1 MATMGAFWEKAS
13 IYLNLP
19 KITMTDVVEI
29 LIITFL
35 FYYMLVW
42 IKNTRAW
49 VLLKGIMVILLFVL
63 VAAVFQMNT
72 IIWIA
77 KNTLSVAITAIV
89 IIFQPEIR
97 KALENLGQK
106 NFLTSFFTFDFSK
119 GEIAKFTDK
128 TINELVKACYEM
140 GKVKTGAL
148 IVIED
153 EIVLS
158 EYERTGIAVD
168 GILTSQLLI
177 NIFEK
182 NTPLHDGAVIVRG
195 DRVVS
200 ATCYLPLTD
209 SLSISKDLG
218 TRHRAAVGISEVS
231 DSLTIVVSEET
242 GKVSIAMGGEL
253 YRNVDAEFLKN
264 KLSFIQHREKK
275 VSKIEL
281 WRRRL
286 KDVKESGKKLTNN
299 LGLKVLAVLFAIAL
313 WIVVVNID
321 DPVKPAQYTISVTQ
335 DNMDYLTS
343 NGKYSETLGGKNTV
357 TFTASAK
364 RSILEKL
371 SNTDFTA
378 VADMEKI
385 EYVEGDGVCR
395 VPITITCS
403 KYNSNTVT
411 ISSKQQY
418 LDVTVEDLGNVQKKI
433 TASTEGTVMDGCA
446 LGDVS
451 IVTSNLLKISGP
463 SSVTSQI
470 STVVAT
476 INVDG
481 MSSDVTDTVV
491 PVLYDA
497 DGNEIDASKL
507 KMNIN
512 TVTITAEILNTKDV
526 DLSFQT
532 KGTVASG
539 YTLKEITYSP
549 KKVRIKGETDVLN
562 KVAKITIPDDVL
574 DMSGAAE
581 DVETTVDITSYLPDG
596 TSLVLA
602 ADAKV
607 EVKVKV
613 EPITTK
619 TFEVDASA
627 FTLENIPDATKAK
640 ITEDT
645 IQVEVTGAESDIK
658 KLSADDITG
667 TVNLQGYGNGE
678 HNIVADIDVDNEL
691 YQVKTVRIPVKMT
704 AEDTEIKSTESSKK
718 SASKTK

>member
-106 NFLTSFFTFDFSK
+106 NFLTSFFAFDFSK

-253 YRNVDAEFLKN
+253 YRNVVAEFLKN

-286 KDVKESGKKLTNN
+286 KDVKESGKKTN
-299 LGLKVLAVLFAIAL
+299 
-313 WIVVVNID
+313 
-321 DPVKPAQYTISVTQ
+321 
-335 DNMDYLTS
+335 
-343 NGKYSETLGGKNTV
+343 E
-357 TFTASAK
+357 
-364 RSILEKL
+364 
-371 SNTDFTA
+371 
-378 VADMEKI
+378 
-385 EYVEGDGVCR
+385 
-395 VPITITCS
+395 
-403 KYNSNTVT
+403 
-411 ISSKQQY
+411 
-418 LDVTVEDLGNVQKKI
+418 
-433 TASTEGTVMDGCA
+433 
-446 LGDVS
+446 
-451 IVTSNLLKISGP
+451 
-463 SSVTSQI
+463 
-470 STVVAT
+470 
-476 INVDG
+476 
-481 MSSDVTDTVV
+481 
-491 PVLYDA
+491 
-497 DGNEIDASKL
+497 
-507 KMNIN
+507 
-512 TVTITAEILNTKDV
+512 
-526 DLSFQT
+526 
-532 KGTVASG
+532 
-539 YTLKEITYSP
+539 
-549 KKVRIKGETDVLN
+549 
-562 KVAKITIPDDVL
+562 
-574 DMSGAAE
+574 
-581 DVETTVDITSYLPDG
+581 
-596 TSLVLA
+596 
-602 ADAKV
+602 
-607 EVKVKV
+607 
-613 EPITTK
+613 
-619 TFEVDASA
+619 
-627 FTLENIPDATKAK
+627 
-640 ITEDT
+640 
-645 IQVEVTGAESDIK
+645 
-658 KLSADDITG
+658 
-667 TVNLQGYGNGE
+667 
-678 HNIVADIDVDNEL
+678 
-691 YQVKTVRIPVKMT
+691 
-704 AEDTEIKSTESSKK
+704 
-718 SASKTK
+718 

>member
-19 KITMTDVVEI
+19 KITMTDIVEI

-106 NFLTSFFTFDFSK
+106 NFLTSFFAFDFSK

-168 GILTSQLLI
+168 GILTSQLII

-264 KLSFIQHREKK
+264 KLAYIQRREKK
-275 VSKIEL
+275 VSKIES

-286 KDVKESGKKLTNN
+286 KDVKESRKK
-299 LGLKVLAVLFAIAL
+299 
-313 WIVVVNID
+313 
-321 DPVKPAQYTISVTQ
+321 
-335 DNMDYLTS
+335 
-343 NGKYSETLGGKNTV
+343 
-357 TFTASAK
+357 
-364 RSILEKL
+364 
-371 SNTDFTA
+371 TD
-378 VADMEKI
+378 E
-385 EYVEGDGVCR
+385 
-395 VPITITCS
+395 
-403 KYNSNTVT
+403 
-411 ISSKQQY
+411 
-418 LDVTVEDLGNVQKKI
+418 
-433 TASTEGTVMDGCA
+433 
-446 LGDVS
+446 
-451 IVTSNLLKISGP
+451 
-463 SSVTSQI
+463 
-470 STVVAT
+470 
-476 INVDG
+476 
-481 MSSDVTDTVV
+481 
-491 PVLYDA
+491 
-497 DGNEIDASKL
+497 
-507 KMNIN
+507 
-512 TVTITAEILNTKDV
+512 
-526 DLSFQT
+526 
-532 KGTVASG
+532 
-539 YTLKEITYSP
+539 
-549 KKVRIKGETDVLN
+549 
-562 KVAKITIPDDVL
+562 
-574 DMSGAAE
+574 
-581 DVETTVDITSYLPDG
+581 
-596 TSLVLA
+596 
-602 ADAKV
+602 
-607 EVKVKV
+607 
-613 EPITTK
+613 
-619 TFEVDASA
+619 
-627 FTLENIPDATKAK
+627 
-640 ITEDT
+640 
-645 IQVEVTGAESDIK
+645 
-658 KLSADDITG
+658 
-667 TVNLQGYGNGE
+667 
-678 HNIVADIDVDNEL
+678 
-691 YQVKTVRIPVKMT
+691 
-704 AEDTEIKSTESSKK
+704 
-718 SASKTK
+718 

>member
-106 NFLTSFFTFDFSK
+106 NFLTSFFAFDFSK

-264 KLSFIQHREKK
+264 KLSFIQHGEKK

-286 KDVKESGKKLTNN
+286 KDVKESGKKTN
-299 LGLKVLAVLFAIAL
+299 
-313 WIVVVNID
+313 
-321 DPVKPAQYTISVTQ
+321 
-335 DNMDYLTS
+335 
-343 NGKYSETLGGKNTV
+343 E
-357 TFTASAK
+357 
-364 RSILEKL
+364 
-371 SNTDFTA
+371 
-378 VADMEKI
+378 
-385 EYVEGDGVCR
+385 
-395 VPITITCS
+395 
-403 KYNSNTVT
+403 
-411 ISSKQQY
+411 
-418 LDVTVEDLGNVQKKI
+418 
-433 TASTEGTVMDGCA
+433 
-446 LGDVS
+446 
-451 IVTSNLLKISGP
+451 
-463 SSVTSQI
+463 
-470 STVVAT
+470 
-476 INVDG
+476 
-481 MSSDVTDTVV
+481 
-491 PVLYDA
+491 
-497 DGNEIDASKL
+497 
-507 KMNIN
+507 
-512 TVTITAEILNTKDV
+512 
-526 DLSFQT
+526 
-532 KGTVASG
+532 
-539 YTLKEITYSP
+539 
-549 KKVRIKGETDVLN
+549 
-562 KVAKITIPDDVL
+562 
-574 DMSGAAE
+574 
-581 DVETTVDITSYLPDG
+581 
-596 TSLVLA
+596 
-602 ADAKV
+602 
-607 EVKVKV
+607 
-613 EPITTK
+613 
-619 TFEVDASA
+619 
-627 FTLENIPDATKAK
+627 
-640 ITEDT
+640 
-645 IQVEVTGAESDIK
+645 
-658 KLSADDITG
+658 
-667 TVNLQGYGNGE
+667 
-678 HNIVADIDVDNEL
+678 
-691 YQVKTVRIPVKMT
+691 
-704 AEDTEIKSTESSKK
+704 
-718 SASKTK
+718 

>member
-106 NFLTSFFTFDFSK
+106 NFLTYFFAFDFSK

-286 KDVKESGKKLTNN
+286 KDVKESGKKTN
-299 LGLKVLAVLFAIAL
+299 
-313 WIVVVNID
+313 
-321 DPVKPAQYTISVTQ
+321 
-335 DNMDYLTS
+335 
-343 NGKYSETLGGKNTV
+343 E
-357 TFTASAK
+357 
-364 RSILEKL
+364 
-371 SNTDFTA
+371 
-378 VADMEKI
+378 
-385 EYVEGDGVCR
+385 
-395 VPITITCS
+395 
-403 KYNSNTVT
+403 
-411 ISSKQQY
+411 
-418 LDVTVEDLGNVQKKI
+418 
-433 TASTEGTVMDGCA
+433 
-446 LGDVS
+446 
-451 IVTSNLLKISGP
+451 
-463 SSVTSQI
+463 
-470 STVVAT
+470 
-476 INVDG
+476 
-481 MSSDVTDTVV
+481 
-491 PVLYDA
+491 
-497 DGNEIDASKL
+497 
-507 KMNIN
+507 
-512 TVTITAEILNTKDV
+512 
-526 DLSFQT
+526 
-532 KGTVASG
+532 
-539 YTLKEITYSP
+539 
-549 KKVRIKGETDVLN
+549 
-562 KVAKITIPDDVL
+562 
-574 DMSGAAE
+574 
-581 DVETTVDITSYLPDG
+581 
-596 TSLVLA
+596 
-602 ADAKV
+602 
-607 EVKVKV
+607 
-613 EPITTK
+613 
-619 TFEVDASA
+619 
-627 FTLENIPDATKAK
+627 
-640 ITEDT
+640 
-645 IQVEVTGAESDIK
+645 
-658 KLSADDITG
+658 
-667 TVNLQGYGNGE
+667 
-678 HNIVADIDVDNEL
+678 
-691 YQVKTVRIPVKMT
+691 
-704 AEDTEIKSTESSKK
+704 
-718 SASKTK
+718 

>member
-182 NTPLHDGAVIVRG
+182 NTPLHEGAVIVRG

-286 KDVKESGKKLTNN
+286 KDVKESGKKTN
-299 LGLKVLAVLFAIAL
+299 
-313 WIVVVNID
+313 
-321 DPVKPAQYTISVTQ
+321 
-335 DNMDYLTS
+335 
-343 NGKYSETLGGKNTV
+343 E
-357 TFTASAK
+357 
-364 RSILEKL
+364 
-371 SNTDFTA
+371 
-378 VADMEKI
+378 
-385 EYVEGDGVCR
+385 
-395 VPITITCS
+395 
-403 KYNSNTVT
+403 
-411 ISSKQQY
+411 
-418 LDVTVEDLGNVQKKI
+418 
-433 TASTEGTVMDGCA
+433 
-446 LGDVS
+446 
-451 IVTSNLLKISGP
+451 
-463 SSVTSQI
+463 
-470 STVVAT
+470 
-476 INVDG
+476 
-481 MSSDVTDTVV
+481 
-491 PVLYDA
+491 
-497 DGNEIDASKL
+497 
-507 KMNIN
+507 
-512 TVTITAEILNTKDV
+512 
-526 DLSFQT
+526 
-532 KGTVASG
+532 
-539 YTLKEITYSP
+539 
-549 KKVRIKGETDVLN
+549 
-562 KVAKITIPDDVL
+562 
-574 DMSGAAE
+574 
-581 DVETTVDITSYLPDG
+581 
-596 TSLVLA
+596 
-602 ADAKV
+602 
-607 EVKVKV
+607 
-613 EPITTK
+613 
-619 TFEVDASA
+619 
-627 FTLENIPDATKAK
+627 
-640 ITEDT
+640 
-645 IQVEVTGAESDIK
+645 
-658 KLSADDITG
+658 
-667 TVNLQGYGNGE
+667 
-678 HNIVADIDVDNEL
+678 
-691 YQVKTVRIPVKMT
+691 
-704 AEDTEIKSTESSKK
+704 
-718 SASKTK
+718 

>member
-209 SLSISKDLG
+209 SLSISKDHLPG
-218 TRHRAAVGISEVS
+218 IFLIMLQHGKYIPAVFQLLCDGGNKTVQL
-231 DSLTIVVSEET
+231 SLD
-242 GKVSIAMGGEL
+242 L
-253 YRNVDAEFLKN
+253 
-264 KLSFIQHREKK
+264 LSFFPYQ
-275 VSKIEL
+275 
-281 WRRRL
+281 
-286 KDVKESGKKLTNN
+286 
-299 LGLKVLAVLFAIAL
+299 LFCFSCL
-313 WIVVVNID
+313 LIVD
-321 DPVKPAQYTISVTQ
+321 HDS
-335 DNMDYLTS
+335 
-343 NGKYSETLGGKNTV
+343 
-357 TFTASAK
+357 
-364 RSILEKL
+364 
-371 SNTDFTA
+371 
-378 VADMEKI
+378 
-385 EYVEGDGVCR
+385 
-395 VPITITCS
+395 
-403 KYNSNTVT
+403 
-411 ISSKQQY
+411 
-418 LDVTVEDLGNVQKKI
+418 
-433 TASTEGTVMDGCA
+433 
-446 LGDVS
+446 
-451 IVTSNLLKISGP
+451 
-463 SSVTSQI
+463 
-470 STVVAT
+470 
-476 INVDG
+476 
-481 MSSDVTDTVV
+481 
-491 PVLYDA
+491 
-497 DGNEIDASKL
+497 
-507 KMNIN
+507 
-512 TVTITAEILNTKDV
+512 
-526 DLSFQT
+526 
-532 KGTVASG
+532 
-539 YTLKEITYSP
+539 
-549 KKVRIKGETDVLN
+549 
-562 KVAKITIPDDVL
+562 
-574 DMSGAAE
+574 
-581 DVETTVDITSYLPDG
+581 
-596 TSLVLA
+596 
-602 ADAKV
+602 
-607 EVKVKV
+607 
-613 EPITTK
+613 
-619 TFEVDASA
+619 
-627 FTLENIPDATKAK
+627 
-640 ITEDT
+640 
-645 IQVEVTGAESDIK
+645 
-658 KLSADDITG
+658 
-667 TVNLQGYGNGE
+667 
-678 HNIVADIDVDNEL
+678 
-691 YQVKTVRIPVKMT
+691 
-704 AEDTEIKSTESSKK
+704 
-718 SASKTK
+718 

>member
-106 NFLTSFFTFDFSK
+106 NFLTSFFAFDFSK

-253 YRNVDAEFLKN
+253 YRHVDAEFLKN

-286 KDVKESGKKLTNN
+286 KDVKESGKKTN
-299 LGLKVLAVLFAIAL
+299 
-313 WIVVVNID
+313 
-321 DPVKPAQYTISVTQ
+321 
-335 DNMDYLTS
+335 
-343 NGKYSETLGGKNTV
+343 E
-357 TFTASAK
+357 
-364 RSILEKL
+364 
-371 SNTDFTA
+371 
-378 VADMEKI
+378 
-385 EYVEGDGVCR
+385 
-395 VPITITCS
+395 
-403 KYNSNTVT
+403 
-411 ISSKQQY
+411 
-418 LDVTVEDLGNVQKKI
+418 
-433 TASTEGTVMDGCA
+433 
-446 LGDVS
+446 
-451 IVTSNLLKISGP
+451 
-463 SSVTSQI
+463 
-470 STVVAT
+470 
-476 INVDG
+476 
-481 MSSDVTDTVV
+481 
-491 PVLYDA
+491 
-497 DGNEIDASKL
+497 
-507 KMNIN
+507 
-512 TVTITAEILNTKDV
+512 
-526 DLSFQT
+526 
-532 KGTVASG
+532 
-539 YTLKEITYSP
+539 
-549 KKVRIKGETDVLN
+549 
-562 KVAKITIPDDVL
+562 
-574 DMSGAAE
+574 
-581 DVETTVDITSYLPDG
+581 
-596 TSLVLA
+596 
-602 ADAKV
+602 
-607 EVKVKV
+607 
-613 EPITTK
+613 
-619 TFEVDASA
+619 
-627 FTLENIPDATKAK
+627 
-640 ITEDT
+640 
-645 IQVEVTGAESDIK
+645 
-658 KLSADDITG
+658 
-667 TVNLQGYGNGE
+667 
-678 HNIVADIDVDNEL
+678 
-691 YQVKTVRIPVKMT
+691 
-704 AEDTEIKSTESSKK
+704 
-718 SASKTK
+718 

>member
-231 DSLTIVVSEET
+231 DSLTMVVSEET

-286 KDVKESGKKLTNN
+286 KDVKESGKKTN
-299 LGLKVLAVLFAIAL
+299 
-313 WIVVVNID
+313 
-321 DPVKPAQYTISVTQ
+321 
-335 DNMDYLTS
+335 
-343 NGKYSETLGGKNTV
+343 E
-357 TFTASAK
+357 
-364 RSILEKL
+364 
-371 SNTDFTA
+371 
-378 VADMEKI
+378 
-385 EYVEGDGVCR
+385 
-395 VPITITCS
+395 
-403 KYNSNTVT
+403 
-411 ISSKQQY
+411 
-418 LDVTVEDLGNVQKKI
+418 
-433 TASTEGTVMDGCA
+433 
-446 LGDVS
+446 
-451 IVTSNLLKISGP
+451 
-463 SSVTSQI
+463 
-470 STVVAT
+470 
-476 INVDG
+476 
-481 MSSDVTDTVV
+481 
-491 PVLYDA
+491 
-497 DGNEIDASKL
+497 
-507 KMNIN
+507 
-512 TVTITAEILNTKDV
+512 
-526 DLSFQT
+526 
-532 KGTVASG
+532 
-539 YTLKEITYSP
+539 
-549 KKVRIKGETDVLN
+549 
-562 KVAKITIPDDVL
+562 
-574 DMSGAAE
+574 
-581 DVETTVDITSYLPDG
+581 
-596 TSLVLA
+596 
-602 ADAKV
+602 
-607 EVKVKV
+607 
-613 EPITTK
+613 
-619 TFEVDASA
+619 
-627 FTLENIPDATKAK
+627 
-640 ITEDT
+640 
-645 IQVEVTGAESDIK
+645 
-658 KLSADDITG
+658 
-667 TVNLQGYGNGE
+667 
-678 HNIVADIDVDNEL
+678 
-691 YQVKTVRIPVKMT
+691 
-704 AEDTEIKSTESSKK
+704 
-718 SASKTK
+718 

>member
-106 NFLTSFFTFDFSK
+106 NFLTSFFSFDFSK

-286 KDVKESGKKLTNN
+286 KDVKESGKKTN
-299 LGLKVLAVLFAIAL
+299 
-313 WIVVVNID
+313 
-321 DPVKPAQYTISVTQ
+321 
-335 DNMDYLTS
+335 
-343 NGKYSETLGGKNTV
+343 E
-357 TFTASAK
+357 
-364 RSILEKL
+364 
-371 SNTDFTA
+371 
-378 VADMEKI
+378 
-385 EYVEGDGVCR
+385 
-395 VPITITCS
+395 
-403 KYNSNTVT
+403 
-411 ISSKQQY
+411 
-418 LDVTVEDLGNVQKKI
+418 
-433 TASTEGTVMDGCA
+433 
-446 LGDVS
+446 
-451 IVTSNLLKISGP
+451 
-463 SSVTSQI
+463 
-470 STVVAT
+470 
-476 INVDG
+476 
-481 MSSDVTDTVV
+481 
-491 PVLYDA
+491 
-497 DGNEIDASKL
+497 
-507 KMNIN
+507 
-512 TVTITAEILNTKDV
+512 
-526 DLSFQT
+526 
-532 KGTVASG
+532 
-539 YTLKEITYSP
+539 
-549 KKVRIKGETDVLN
+549 
-562 KVAKITIPDDVL
+562 
-574 DMSGAAE
+574 
-581 DVETTVDITSYLPDG
+581 
-596 TSLVLA
+596 
-602 ADAKV
+602 
-607 EVKVKV
+607 
-613 EPITTK
+613 
-619 TFEVDASA
+619 
-627 FTLENIPDATKAK
+627 
-640 ITEDT
+640 
-645 IQVEVTGAESDIK
+645 
-658 KLSADDITG
+658 
-667 TVNLQGYGNGE
+667 
-678 HNIVADIDVDNEL
+678 
-691 YQVKTVRIPVKMT
+691 
-704 AEDTEIKSTESSKK
+704 
-718 SASKTK
+718 

>member
-19 KITMTDVVEI
+19 KITITDVVEI

-106 NFLTSFFTFDFSK
+106 NFLTSFFVFDFSK

-128 TINELVKACYEM
+128 TIHELVKACYEM

-264 KLSFIQHREKK
+264 KLAYIQRREKK
-275 VSKIEL
+275 VGKIEL

-286 KDVKESGKKLTNN
+286 KDVKESHKKTN
-299 LGLKVLAVLFAIAL
+299 
-313 WIVVVNID
+313 
-321 DPVKPAQYTISVTQ
+321 
-335 DNMDYLTS
+335 
-343 NGKYSETLGGKNTV
+343 E
-357 TFTASAK
+357 
-364 RSILEKL
+364 
-371 SNTDFTA
+371 
-378 VADMEKI
+378 
-385 EYVEGDGVCR
+385 
-395 VPITITCS
+395 
-403 KYNSNTVT
+403 
-411 ISSKQQY
+411 
-418 LDVTVEDLGNVQKKI
+418 
-433 TASTEGTVMDGCA
+433 
-446 LGDVS
+446 
-451 IVTSNLLKISGP
+451 
-463 SSVTSQI
+463 
-470 STVVAT
+470 
-476 INVDG
+476 
-481 MSSDVTDTVV
+481 
-491 PVLYDA
+491 
-497 DGNEIDASKL
+497 
-507 KMNIN
+507 
-512 TVTITAEILNTKDV
+512 
-526 DLSFQT
+526 
-532 KGTVASG
+532 
-539 YTLKEITYSP
+539 
-549 KKVRIKGETDVLN
+549 
-562 KVAKITIPDDVL
+562 
-574 DMSGAAE
+574 
-581 DVETTVDITSYLPDG
+581 
-596 TSLVLA
+596 
-602 ADAKV
+602 
-607 EVKVKV
+607 
-613 EPITTK
+613 
-619 TFEVDASA
+619 
-627 FTLENIPDATKAK
+627 
-640 ITEDT
+640 
-645 IQVEVTGAESDIK
+645 
-658 KLSADDITG
+658 
-667 TVNLQGYGNGE
+667 
-678 HNIVADIDVDNEL
+678 
-691 YQVKTVRIPVKMT
+691 
-704 AEDTEIKSTESSKK
+704 
-718 SASKTK
+718 

>member
-49 VLLKGIMVILLFVL
+49 VLLKGIMVIFLFVL

-209 SLSISKDLG
+209 SLSLSKDLG

-242 GKVSIAMGGEL
+242 GKVSIALDGEL

-264 KLSFIQHREKK
+264 KLAYIQKREQDTSK
-275 VSKIEL
+275 VKS

-286 KDVKESGKKLTNN
+286 KDVTKIRKES
-299 LGLKVLAVLFAIAL
+299 
-313 WIVVVNID
+313 
-321 DPVKPAQYTISVTQ
+321 
-335 DNMDYLTS
+335 
-343 NGKYSETLGGKNTV
+343 
-357 TFTASAK
+357 
-364 RSILEKL
+364 
-371 SNTDFTA
+371 
-378 VADMEKI
+378 
-385 EYVEGDGVCR
+385 
-395 VPITITCS
+395 
-403 KYNSNTVT
+403 
-411 ISSKQQY
+411 
-418 LDVTVEDLGNVQKKI
+418 
-433 TASTEGTVMDGCA
+433 
-446 LGDVS
+446 
-451 IVTSNLLKISGP
+451 
-463 SSVTSQI
+463 
-470 STVVAT
+470 
-476 INVDG
+476 
-481 MSSDVTDTVV
+481 
-491 PVLYDA
+491 
-497 DGNEIDASKL
+497 NE
-507 KMNIN
+507 
-512 TVTITAEILNTKDV
+512 
-526 DLSFQT
+526 
-532 KGTVASG
+532 
-539 YTLKEITYSP
+539 
-549 KKVRIKGETDVLN
+549 
-562 KVAKITIPDDVL
+562 
-574 DMSGAAE
+574 
-581 DVETTVDITSYLPDG
+581 
-596 TSLVLA
+596 
-602 ADAKV
+602 
-607 EVKVKV
+607 
-613 EPITTK
+613 
-619 TFEVDASA
+619 
-627 FTLENIPDATKAK
+627 
-640 ITEDT
+640 
-645 IQVEVTGAESDIK
+645 
-658 KLSADDITG
+658 
-667 TVNLQGYGNGE
+667 
-678 HNIVADIDVDNEL
+678 
-691 YQVKTVRIPVKMT
+691 
-704 AEDTEIKSTESSKK
+704 
-718 SASKTK
+718 

>member
-19 KITMTDVVEI
+19 KITMTDIVEI

-106 NFLTSFFTFDFSK
+106 NFLTSFFAFDFSR

-264 KLSFIQHREKK
+264 KLAYIQRREKK
-275 VSKIEL
+275 VSKIES

-286 KDVKESGKKLTNN
+286 KDVKESRKK
-299 LGLKVLAVLFAIAL
+299 
-313 WIVVVNID
+313 
-321 DPVKPAQYTISVTQ
+321 
-335 DNMDYLTS
+335 
-343 NGKYSETLGGKNTV
+343 
-357 TFTASAK
+357 
-364 RSILEKL
+364 
-371 SNTDFTA
+371 TD
-378 VADMEKI
+378 E
-385 EYVEGDGVCR
+385 
-395 VPITITCS
+395 
-403 KYNSNTVT
+403 
-411 ISSKQQY
+411 
-418 LDVTVEDLGNVQKKI
+418 
-433 TASTEGTVMDGCA
+433 
-446 LGDVS
+446 
-451 IVTSNLLKISGP
+451 
-463 SSVTSQI
+463 
-470 STVVAT
+470 
-476 INVDG
+476 
-481 MSSDVTDTVV
+481 
-491 PVLYDA
+491 
-497 DGNEIDASKL
+497 
-507 KMNIN
+507 
-512 TVTITAEILNTKDV
+512 
-526 DLSFQT
+526 
-532 KGTVASG
+532 
-539 YTLKEITYSP
+539 
-549 KKVRIKGETDVLN
+549 
-562 KVAKITIPDDVL
+562 
-574 DMSGAAE
+574 
-581 DVETTVDITSYLPDG
+581 
-596 TSLVLA
+596 
-602 ADAKV
+602 
-607 EVKVKV
+607 
-613 EPITTK
+613 
-619 TFEVDASA
+619 
-627 FTLENIPDATKAK
+627 
-640 ITEDT
+640 
-645 IQVEVTGAESDIK
+645 
-658 KLSADDITG
+658 
-667 TVNLQGYGNGE
+667 
-678 HNIVADIDVDNEL
+678 
-691 YQVKTVRIPVKMT
+691 
-704 AEDTEIKSTESSKK
+704 
-718 SASKTK
+718 

>member
-106 NFLTSFFTFDFSK
+106 NFLTSFFAFDFSK

-128 TINELVKACYEM
+128 TINELVKACYEL

-286 KDVKESGKKLTNN
+286 KDVKESGKKTN
-299 LGLKVLAVLFAIAL
+299 
-313 WIVVVNID
+313 
-321 DPVKPAQYTISVTQ
+321 
-335 DNMDYLTS
+335 
-343 NGKYSETLGGKNTV
+343 E
-357 TFTASAK
+357 
-364 RSILEKL
+364 
-371 SNTDFTA
+371 
-378 VADMEKI
+378 
-385 EYVEGDGVCR
+385 
-395 VPITITCS
+395 
-403 KYNSNTVT
+403 
-411 ISSKQQY
+411 
-418 LDVTVEDLGNVQKKI
+418 
-433 TASTEGTVMDGCA
+433 
-446 LGDVS
+446 
-451 IVTSNLLKISGP
+451 
-463 SSVTSQI
+463 
-470 STVVAT
+470 
-476 INVDG
+476 
-481 MSSDVTDTVV
+481 
-491 PVLYDA
+491 
-497 DGNEIDASKL
+497 
-507 KMNIN
+507 
-512 TVTITAEILNTKDV
+512 
-526 DLSFQT
+526 
-532 KGTVASG
+532 
-539 YTLKEITYSP
+539 
-549 KKVRIKGETDVLN
+549 
-562 KVAKITIPDDVL
+562 
-574 DMSGAAE
+574 
-581 DVETTVDITSYLPDG
+581 
-596 TSLVLA
+596 
-602 ADAKV
+602 
-607 EVKVKV
+607 
-613 EPITTK
+613 
-619 TFEVDASA
+619 
-627 FTLENIPDATKAK
+627 
-640 ITEDT
+640 
-645 IQVEVTGAESDIK
+645 
-658 KLSADDITG
+658 
-667 TVNLQGYGNGE
+667 
-678 HNIVADIDVDNEL
+678 
-691 YQVKTVRIPVKMT
+691 
-704 AEDTEIKSTESSKK
+704 
-718 SASKTK
+718 

>member
-1 MATMGAFWEKAS
+1 
-13 IYLNLP
+13 
-19 KITMTDVVEI
+19 MTDVVEI

-106 NFLTSFFTFDFSK
+106 NFLTSFFAFDFSK

-286 KDVKESGKKLTNN
+286 KDVKETGKKTN
-299 LGLKVLAVLFAIAL
+299 
-313 WIVVVNID
+313 
-321 DPVKPAQYTISVTQ
+321 
-335 DNMDYLTS
+335 
-343 NGKYSETLGGKNTV
+343 E
-357 TFTASAK
+357 
-364 RSILEKL
+364 
-371 SNTDFTA
+371 
-378 VADMEKI
+378 
-385 EYVEGDGVCR
+385 
-395 VPITITCS
+395 
-403 KYNSNTVT
+403 
-411 ISSKQQY
+411 
-418 LDVTVEDLGNVQKKI
+418 
-433 TASTEGTVMDGCA
+433 
-446 LGDVS
+446 
-451 IVTSNLLKISGP
+451 
-463 SSVTSQI
+463 
-470 STVVAT
+470 
-476 INVDG
+476 
-481 MSSDVTDTVV
+481 
-491 PVLYDA
+491 
-497 DGNEIDASKL
+497 
-507 KMNIN
+507 
-512 TVTITAEILNTKDV
+512 
-526 DLSFQT
+526 
-532 KGTVASG
+532 
-539 YTLKEITYSP
+539 
-549 KKVRIKGETDVLN
+549 
-562 KVAKITIPDDVL
+562 
-574 DMSGAAE
+574 
-581 DVETTVDITSYLPDG
+581 
-596 TSLVLA
+596 
-602 ADAKV
+602 
-607 EVKVKV
+607 
-613 EPITTK
+613 
-619 TFEVDASA
+619 
-627 FTLENIPDATKAK
+627 
-640 ITEDT
+640 
-645 IQVEVTGAESDIK
+645 
-658 KLSADDITG
+658 
-667 TVNLQGYGNGE
+667 
-678 HNIVADIDVDNEL
+678 
-691 YQVKTVRIPVKMT
+691 
-704 AEDTEIKSTESSKK
+704 
-718 SASKTK
+718 